1 MWLDGCPAGFLPLSS
16 SRLYQSSSA
25 FISGA
30 FSRFYHHLPTKK
42 KRPDFSERPK
52 IHQDLN
58 CSSSFSRSA
67 FGFICVHLRSSVVP
81 LTLSYAFFVF
91 KAFKA
96 KVSLDLYR
104 FAVFSVKVLFRIAL
118 SRSEKVAEASFSAVA
133 VSPAV
138 KAARIRLIDV
148 RTRVRFMRL
157 IAARCVDCRIFFNT
171 DFVFFLC
178 LIVVP

>member
-1 MWLDGCPAGFLPLSS
+1 LP
-16 SRLYQSSSA
+16 
-25 FISGA
+25 
-30 FSRFYHHLPTKK
+30 P
-42 KRPDFSERPK
+42 P
-52 IHQDLN
+52 
-58 CSSSFSRSA
+58 
-67 FGFICVHLRSSVVP
+67 
-81 LTLSYAFFVF
+81 YAFFFAF

-104 FAVFSVKVLFRIAL
+104 FAVFSVKVLLRIAL
-118 SRSEKVAEASFSAVA
+118 SKSEKVAEASFSAVT

-138 KAARIRLIDV
+138 KAVRIRRIDV

-157 IAARCVDCRIFFNT
+157 IAARAADCRIFFNT

>member
-1 MWLDGCPAGFLPLSS
+1 VRPKKKAPRFLGAPQKLNIKIDPQ
-16 SRLYQSSSA
+16 RKSA
-25 FISGA
+25 FTSLA
-30 FSRFYHHLPTKK
+30 F
-42 KRPDFSERPK
+42 D
-52 IHQDLN
+52 
-58 CSSSFSRSA
+58 
-67 FGFICVHLRSSVVP
+67 FICVHLRSSVVI
-81 LTLSYAFFVF
+81 LTLHPSYAFFFVF

-96 KVSLDLYR
+96 KVNLDLYR

-118 SRSEKVAEASFSAVA
+118 SKSEKVAEASFSAVA

-138 KAARIRLIDV
+138 KAARIRRIDV

-157 IAARCVDCRIFFNT
+157 IAARAADCRIFFNT

>member
-1 MWLDGCPAGFLPLSS
+1 MV
-16 SRLYQSSSA
+16 
-25 FISGA
+25 I
-30 FSRFYHHLPTKK
+30 
-42 KRPDFSERPK
+42 
-52 IHQDLN
+52 
-58 CSSSFSRSA
+58 
-67 FGFICVHLRSSVVP
+67 
-81 LTLSYAFFVF
+81 LTLHPSYYFFFAF

-104 FAVFSVKVLFRIAL
+104 FAVFSVKVLLRIAL
-118 SRSEKVAEASFSAVA
+118 SKSEKVAEASFSAVA

-138 KAARIRLIDV
+138 KAARIRRINV

-157 IAARCVDCRIFFNT
+157 IAARCADCRIFFNT